1 MHFMYDARTLSGWQ
15 HMRLTLNAGVAGLLI
30 LLLAACASPF
40 GMGGGWVY
48 NSRTNVCERTSG
60 GISEDECQRQVASVA
75 TPLAAATAIT
85 AATQQARAQVATMT
99 AASLATALARSLPTN
114 TPIGTT
120 TPTPRPPAA
129 TATGTPVATNAP
141 QPSPTGSPQSGAT
154 LTVSPP
160 KGERGTTF
168 RLTLTGGQ
176 PNQRAQWVIT
186 HPTGY
191 VERVSFALDTSG
203 NFRDLEYKVSAPH
216 PTGVYR
222 NEVIQQ
228 DRVVAT
234 ATFTVTE

>member
-1 MHFMYDARTLSGWQ
+1 
-15 HMRLTLNAGVAGLLI
+15 MRLAQSFGVAGLL
-30 LLLAACASPF
+30 LVLLAGCASPF
-40 GMGGGWVY
+40 GMGGGWAY
-48 NSRTNVCERTSG
+48 NPRTNECERASFG
-60 GISEDECQRQVASVA
+60 LSEEECQRQVASAA
-75 TPLAAATAIT
+75 TPLAAATAIA
-85 AATQQARAQVATMT
+85 AATQQAGAQVATMT

-160 KGERGTTF
+160 KGKRGTTF

-186 HPTGY
+186 HPTGH

-203 NFRDLEYKVSAPH
+203 NFRDLEYKVSATH
-216 PTGVYR
+216 PIGVYR
-222 NEVIQQ
+222 NEVILQGK
-228 DRVVAT
+228 VVAS
-234 ATFTVTE
+234 ATFEVTQG